1 MVAKS
6 RRAQRAIYQLI
17 FFFYLLPDMQSSF
30 TACEQTLLSLDFKI
44 KQTLQLTSANPDSCL
59 DLLGQLKELT
69 LTPLVLKKNPHCVE
83 TMKRLR
89 RYVGNT
95 RNWQFTEEQKREFNE
110 KAEKL
115 RKISIEIYNSFK
127 VSYLEAVTLKFEL

>member
-1 MVAKS
+1 MDFISAEK
-6 RRAQRAIYQLI
+6 
-17 FFFYLLPDMQSSF
+17 LLLD
-30 TACEQTLLSLDFKI
+30 LDFKI
-44 KQTLQLTSANPDSCL
+44 KQTLQLTSANPDACL
-59 DLLGQLKELT
+59 ALLEELKELKI
-69 LTPLVLKKNPHCVE
+69 TPLILKKNPHCVE

-95 RNWQFTEEQKREFNE
+95 KNWQFTEEQKLQFNE

-127 VSYLEAVTLKFEL
+127 VS

>member
-1 MVAKS
+1 
-6 RRAQRAIYQLI
+6 
-17 FFFYLLPDMQSSF
+17 MQSSF